1 METFIEILH
10 AWAVSAGFWGV
21 VGIAFLQEVI
31 PPLPSTGITL
41 SLGFL
46 LFSGEPMTAA
56 TLYDLFIQVG
66 LPIAIGLTA
75 GSVIIYYV
83 VRWGGTALIE
93 RWGSWIGVTND
104 DIEKLRGKLKGHVAD
119 EVTLFTLRCVP
130 FVPSVAINAVAG
142 LVRWNIVSFIVLTF
156 VGTII
161 RTMWSA
167 AIGWQIGS
175 ALEGYTALVEKI
187 HAAFVLAIV
196 IAVVAFIWHRRR
208 KLRNATI
215 VDTLQN

>member
-1 METFIEILH
+1 METLIEILH
-10 AWAVSAGFWGV
+10 AWTVSAGFWGV
-21 VGIAFLQEVI
+21 VGVAFLQEIV

-46 LFSGEPMTAA
+46 LFSGQPMTVG
-56 TLYDLFIQVG
+56 TFYDLFIQVG

-75 GSVIIYYV
+75 GSVIIYYI

-93 RWGSWIGVTND
+93 RWGGWIGVTND
-104 DIEKLRGKLKGHVAD
+104 DIEKLRSKLKGHVAD
-119 EVTLFTLRCVP
+119 EVALFTLRCVP

-142 LVRWNIVSFIVLTF
+142 LVRWNIVSFIILTF
-156 VGTII
+156 TGTII

-175 ALEGYTALVEKI
+175 ALEGYTELVEKI
-187 HAAFVLAIV
+187 HLWSVVALV
-196 IAVVAFIWHRRR
+196 IAAVGFIWYRRR
-208 KLRNATI
+208 KVRNATI
-215 VDTLQN
+215 ADTLQN